1 MVFVGNST
9 LIQTMC
15 IFTSN
20 NKTSFNSSPEGNS
33 AWITCPTD
41 TYGSNLYITSSTT
54 LRVEIIE
61 VMAFSQYNVLPNG
74 WIYDNSSSSLTST
87 AGVSNSSFSNMLK
100 TDFKIST
107 GGPDSCYTTDSFV
120 SPYILLKF
128 PAAIEIK
135 AILPL
140 VQLNAESTESSQY
153 S

>member
-1 MVFVGNST
+1 
-9 LIQTMC
+9 LC

-20 NKTSFNSSPEGNS
+20 NKTSSNSSPEGNS

-41 TYGSNLYITSSTT
+41 TYGSNLYITSNT
-54 LRVEIIE
+54 LGRVEIIE

-87 AGVSNSSFSNMLK
+87 EGVSNSSFSNMLK
-100 TDFKIST
+100 TDLKIST
-107 GGPDSCYTTDSFV
+107 GGPDSCYTSISSV
-120 SPYILLKF
+120 NPYILLKF

-140 VQLNAESTESSQY
+140 VQINSESTESSDF